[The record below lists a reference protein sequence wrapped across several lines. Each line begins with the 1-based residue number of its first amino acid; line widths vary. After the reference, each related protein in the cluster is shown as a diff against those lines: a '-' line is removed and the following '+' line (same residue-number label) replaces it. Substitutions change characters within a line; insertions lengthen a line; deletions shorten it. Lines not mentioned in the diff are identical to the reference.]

1 MMVFRDRQAAGRQL
15 GVRLSHLGIDKPVL
29 LAIPRGGIP
38 VAAAVAGELQ
48 IGFSILPLRRLVIP
62 WRLENDYG
70 YVTSSGELH
79 LNQALVGQLRL
90 TPQEIYR
97 TADTEK
103 ARLLLDLDRW
113 GAPHQVKVDGQKA
126 LIIDDGMHSG
136 WAMYSAVEMVRKL
149 GAGKIIAAVPVSHFR
164 AQRFLQHHCDEV
176 VCLIVENIPLFRL
189 ENYYEH
195 FSPVTDEDIRSLT
208 PSMGQSSFESATS
221 SRV

>member
-1 MMVFRDRQAAGRQL
+1 MTFFQNRQAAGRQL
-15 GVRLSHLGIDKPVL
+15 AARLSHLGNDKIVL

-79 LNQALVGQLRL
+79 LNRALVGQLRL

-103 ARLLLDLDRW
+103 ARLLQDLEHW
-113 GAPHQVKVDGQKA
+113 GVPQQVRLDGQTG
-126 LIIDDGMHSG
+126 LIISDGMHSG
-136 WAMYSAVEMVRKL
+136 WAMYSAVATVKKL
-149 GAGKIIAAVPVSHFR
+149 GAGKIVAAVPVSHFR
-164 AQRFLQHHCDEV
+164 AQRFLEHHCDEV
-176 VCLIVENIPLFRL
+176 VCLIVENIPLFCL

-195 FSPVTDEDIRSLT
+195 FAPVTDEEIKSLM
-208 PSMGQSSFESATS
+208 PSSGQSPREPAASIP
-221 SRV
+221 V

>member
-1 MMVFRDRQAAGRQL
+1 MASFRDRQAAGRQL
-15 GVRLSHLGIDKPVL
+15 AARLSLLGKDKMVL
-29 LAIPRGGIP
+29 LAIPRGGVP

-62 WRLENDYG
+62 WRTENDYG

-103 ARLLLDLDRW
+103 ARLLQDLDRW
-113 GAPHQVKVDGQKA
+113 GAPHQVKLDGQNT

-136 WAMYSAVEMVRKL
+136 WAMYSAVEMVKKL
-149 GAGKIIAAVPVSHFR
+149 GAGKIIVAVPVSHFR

-176 VCLIVENIPLFRL
+176 VCLIVENIPLFCL

-195 FSPVTDEDIRSLT
+195 FSTVTDEDIRNLM
-208 PSMGQSSFESATS
+208 PSSGPGSC
-221 SRV
+221 

>member
-1 MMVFRDRQAAGRQL
+1 MTAFHDRQAAGRQL
-15 GVRLSHLGIDKPVL
+15 AARLSHLKNDKAQL
-29 LAIPRGGIP
+29 LAIPLGGIP
-38 VAAAVAGELQ
+38 VAAAVAEELQ
-48 IGFSILPLRRLVIP
+48 TGFSILPLRRLVIP

-70 YVTSSGELH
+70 YVSSSGELH

-103 ARLLLDLDRW
+103 ARLLQDLDRW
-113 GAPHQVKVDGQKA
+113 GAPHQVKLEGQRA
-126 LIIDDGMHSG
+126 LIIGDGMHSG

-189 ENYYEH
+189 EDYYEH
-195 FSPVTDEDIRSLT
+195 FSPVTDEEVRSLI
-208 PSMGQSSFESATS
+208 TS
-221 SRV
+221 SPRSSRDPAA